1 MTDFPCG
8 KSTTVAVS
16 TPEQDNSMT
25 PDEMIVHAVARLL
38 MQARQDRGMTQSLLA
53 QLLGIAPSYI
63 NVIEKGKRCIPSGD
77 WIVRWGVA
85 LGMSD
90 LEIDTHCDLANAGR
104 AAWNRLTKELKKL
117 AQERDHQAAFDT
129 IEALL
134 SGVANINVVLER
146 AGPACPTGSKRRP
159 RLGREERAPS
169 SRARPTVI
177 LHATYVA
184 TKGGAM

>member
-1 MTDFPCG
+1 M
-8 KSTTVAVS
+8 K
-16 TPEQDNSMT
+16 

-38 MQARQDRGMTQSLLA
+38 MQARQERGMTQALLA

-63 NVIEKGKRCIPSGD
+63 NVIEKGKRCIPAGD

-90 LEIDTHCDLANAGR
+90 RELETHGDLASAGR

-117 AQERDHQAAFDT
+117 GQERDHQAAFDT

-134 SGVANINVVLER
+134 SGVVDINVVLER
-146 AGPACPTGSKRRP
+146 SGLQGTTGSKRRS
-159 RLGREERAPS
+159 RLGRAERAPS
-169 SRARPTVI
+169 SRSRPTVI

-184 TKGGAM
+184 AKGGAM